1 MVENINEA
9 RMFSERANSP
19 KYFDKLVGSS
29 VSVEDAK
36 CRMKHYSNMFNRYQ
50 ENKEQYKLFSGY
62 SETPI
67 LSTQYFNAS
76 VAAYVS
82 SFAGFMSIERDMDQ
96 PNALLE
102 WLDVLGVSD
111 LRKVMPNLGPDQFNL
126 IGVMGKFTTEIDV
139 TADASYSYLVGRK
152 IIPGSARIKISRTDA
167 SGDVTKVELVDAGQG
182 EFMAKAGVITESS
195 IDYRNGKIQ
204 FTLAEALDPN
214 KKDTCVLVAAED
226 TTGTPNF
233 NVIGTDSNGDPMYLN
248 RRYDNRFMAKME
260 QIGLSTV
267 PDMLSAEYN
276 ITSLAAMKKA
286 IGTDMATFLFT
297 KLREMYTKLIN
308 SRLVTTLADSY
319 QGDTMY
325 YDLSVNSQKY
335 HDFRSNLDFFN
346 AIMIDVESELA
357 KKSVKGIT
365 TTAYIAGANSSNMFQ
380 KCSAIGKFEKN
391 EKATYIND
399 LLGWFDG
406 IPVLRSTD
414 IGNGDIYAIHKT
426 PDGQMAPL
434 VRGIYLPLTD
444 CPNVGNYN
452 NPTQMA
458 SGIYYQEGILRY
470 TCFKAA

>member
-1 MVENINEA
+1 MAESINEA
-9 RMFSERANSP
+9 RLFSERANSS
-19 KYFDKLVGSS
+19 KYFDKLVGGS

-50 ENKEQYKLFSGY
+50 DNKEQYKLFSGY

-111 LRKVMPNLGPDQFNL
+111 LRRVMPNLGPDQFNL

-139 TADASYSYLVGRK
+139 VDGQASYNYMVGRK

-167 SGDVTKVELVDAGQG
+167 EGNVVKVELVDAGQG

-195 IDYRNGKIQ
+195 IDYRNGTIK
-204 FTLAEALDPN
+204 FTLTEALSSD
-214 KKDTCVLVAAED
+214 KKDTCILVAAED
-226 TTGTPNF
+226 TTGTPNL
-233 NVIGTDSNGDPMYLN
+233 NNIGEDATGGPIFLN
-248 RRYDNRFMAKME
+248 RKGGYQNRFMAKME

-365 TTAYIAGANSSNMFQ
+365 TTAYIAGANASNMFQ

-406 IPVLRSTD
+406 VPVLRSTD
-414 IGNGDIYAIHKT
+414 IANGDIYAIHKT

-452 NPTQMA
+452 NPTQ
-458 SGIYYQEGILRY
+458 INLDY
-470 TCFKAA
+470 AA

>member
-1 MVENINEA
+1 MAGSINEA
-9 RMFSERANSP
+9 RLFSEKAGNS
-19 KYFDKLVGSS
+19 KYLEKLIGSS
-29 VSVEDAK
+29 VSREDAQ
-36 CRMKHYSNMFNRYQ
+36 CRMKHYSNVFNRYQ

-111 LRKVMPNLGPDQFNL
+111 LRKVMPNLGPDQFNM
-126 IGVMGKFTTEIDV
+126 INVMGKFTSDITV
-139 TADASYSYLVGRK
+139 TTDPSYTYLVGRK
-152 IIPGSARIKISRTDA
+152 IIPGTARIKITKTVQVTD
-167 SGDVTKVELVDAGQG
+167 STGTHDDIQKIELVDGGQG
-182 EFMAKAGVITESS
+182 EFMSKAGVMTESS
-195 IDYRNGKIQ
+195 IDYRNGNIK
-204 FTLAEALDPN
+204 FTLVEALDPD
-214 KKDTCVLVAAED
+214 KKDTCVLIAAED

-233 NVIGTDSNGDPMYLN
+233 NVIGTDASGDPMYLN

-365 TTAYIAGANSSNMFQ
+365 TTSYIAGANASNMFQ

-406 IPVLRSTD
+406 VPVLRSTD
-414 IGNGDIYAIHKT
+414 IANGDIYAIHKT

-452 NPTQMA
+452 NPTQ
-458 SGIYYQEGILRY
+458 INLDY
-470 TCFKAA
+470 AA